1 MIDTAASL
9 LALVAKVA
17 KRDPEG
23 ISLSLRLAEDLGVK
37 SIGRVELAA
46 LIEDQLGVSINNFE
60 IRRPKTI
67 GDVVALVDS
76 KR

>member
-1 MIDTAASL
+1 MIDTATSVM
-9 LALVAKVA
+9 ALVAKVA
-17 KRDPEG
+17 KRDPQG
-23 ISLSLRLAEDLGVK
+23 ITPDLRLAEDLGVK

-46 LIEDQLGVSINNFE
+46 LIEDELGVSIGNFE
-60 IRRPKTI
+60 IRRPKTV

>member
-1 MIDTAASL
+1 MIDTATSL

-23 ISLSLRLAEDLGVK
+23 MSLSLRLAEDLGVK

-46 LIEDQLGVSINNFE
+46 LIEDQLGVSIGNFE
-60 IRRPKTI
+60 IRRPRTI
-67 GDVVALVDS
+67 GDIVALVDG